1 MSYEPLQSLNREF
14 DYHRIQ
20 GSDAKYRENYDAIFR
35 KKLTPTG
42 ECEKP
47 LTTEVLTRA
56 EAVQNEDSIP

>member
-1 MSYEPLQSLNREF
+1 MSYEPLQPLNREF

-35 KKLTPTG
+35 KKLTPAE

-47 LTTEVLTRA
+47 LTTEVP
-56 EAVQNEDSIP
+56 VQNEDS